1 VAHPPGE
8 RRHDLNPALLERA
21 VALRSTNQP
30 FVLAT
35 VVRSVRPASAKPGAS
50 AIFASG
56 TLDGW
61 VGGGCVQTCIET
73 EARHALADGRPRLVR
88 LSPDVDPARAGA
100 EEEGILSYPMTCHSG
115 GTLEIYLEPVLPP
128 PDLVVLGDSPVAQ
141 GLVAL
146 AAPLGFRATLHSDP
160 EDALQLAE
168 PADSWVVI
176 AGMGDRDDL
185 AVKAALESGAAYVAV
200 VASRKRAAAIVE
212 ALRTD
217 GVSPELLARL
227 KAPAGLDIGAQTG
240 PEIALS
246 ILAEIVER
254 RRASAPLRE
263 HAQYTPAT
271 ATDPVCGMQV
281 EIATAR
287 WTAVKDGQ
295 TYYFCAPGCKRQFE
309 QGHTV

>member
-1 VAHPPGE
+1 M
-8 RRHDLNPALLERA
+8 NPAVLERA
-21 VALRSTNQP
+21 RVLQATNQP

-35 VVRSVRPASAKPGAS
+35 VVRSVKPASAKPGDS
-50 AIFASG
+50 AILVGGA
-56 TLDGW
+56 LEGW

-88 LSPDVDPARAGA
+88 LSPDADPARAGA
-100 EEEGILSYPMTCHSG
+100 EEDGILSYPMTCHSG
-115 GTLEIYLEPVLPP
+115 GTVEIYLEPVLPP
-128 PDLVVLGDSPVAQ
+128 PDLLVLGDSPVSQ

-146 AAPLGFRATLHSDP
+146 AGPLGFRATLHPDP
-160 EDALQLAE
+160 EGGLQLTE

-200 VASRKRAAAIVE
+200 VASQKRAAAILE
-212 ALRTD
+212 ALRAD
-217 GVSPELLARL
+217 GLSDDLLARL
-227 KAPAGLDIGAQTG
+227 KAPAGLDIGARTG

-254 RRASAPLRE
+254 RRASPILRE
-263 HAQYTPAT
+263 HAEQKPAT
-271 ATDPVCGMQV
+271 AIDPVCGMLV

-287 WTAVKDGQ
+287 WTAHKDGQ
-295 TYYFCAPGCKRQFE
+295 TYYFCAPGCRRHFE
-309 QGHTV
+309 AS